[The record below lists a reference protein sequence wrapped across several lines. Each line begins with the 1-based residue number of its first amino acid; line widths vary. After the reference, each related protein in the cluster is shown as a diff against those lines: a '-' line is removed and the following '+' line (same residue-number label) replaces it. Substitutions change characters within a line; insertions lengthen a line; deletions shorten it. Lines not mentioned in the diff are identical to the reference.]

1 MLYVHHELS
10 YDKFNEN
17 YDRIYRLQTDNYAK
31 FPPIIGEYIK
41 TKVPEVENIARIV
54 IIGNGEEYIS
64 YSYPGSTELP
74 VQVQSYSYFADS
86 TVFDVFTLPFIQGEP
101 GSALKEPFTVVLTE
115 STAKKLFGDL
125 NPMGETV
132 VIDDHPYKVTGIIK
146 DVKNSHIEIDALKSY
161 ASFSQIYAKRNLNR
175 IEYSSWLWSATY
187 LLLSD
192 KIDQNI
198 IKEKINNVLAEINDV
213 NLFMIEFQEFHILPF
228 KDIYFNGS
236 TSNLQYGKQ
245 GNLKLVQTF
254 IAIAIFIL
262 ALACINYINLTTAR
276 ATLRTKEVAL
286 KKVVGSSSTLL
297 IFQFILQ
304 SILVTLISYFLAF
317 TVVLV
322 LIPQFN
328 QLAIVNI
335 NMSELNT
342 PIAWAFSIFVVLLI
356 GVLSG
361 LYPAIYLTTI
371 NTVSLIKGESLKGSR
386 RMFVRQ
392 ALLTFQFSI
401 SIILIIGIITNLRQ
415 LHYAKTM
422 DLGFNKEQIIFFST
436 PDFPGQ
442 KKHELRKTFKERL
455 MQNPNIQM
463 ISYTIGRM
471 GTQLIPA
478 PEADFDGVKMT
489 GVVFMVIDPDYLDM
503 MGIEIIE
510 GRGFS
515 WDIEGDRN
523 FRIILNETCANQI
536 FPDSSVAGK
545 IGNYV
550 NPNQPNTQLQI
561 EIIGVVKD
569 FHYQSVHHKIE
580 PMCFAWFGPE
590 ANINIKIS
598 SNNIPETIRFMEK
611 EWKNIYGAEPFQY
624 SFLDEL
630 FDQQYK
636 SDEQGTKIIGYF
648 TVLAI
653 IIACMGLYAL
663 SSFMVVRRTK
673 EIGIRKAMGA
683 SVQSIFLMLSQE
695 FLKWV
700 LISVIIASP
709 IALVLMKKWLQG
721 FAYHVKLGADIF
733 ILAALIALVIAMLTV
748 AWQSLKTARANPV
761 NALRYE

>member
-1 MLYVHHELS
+1 
-10 YDKFNEN
+10 
-17 YDRIYRLQTDNYAK
+17 
-31 FPPIIGEYIK
+31 
-41 TKVPEVENIARIV
+41 
-54 IIGNGEEYIS
+54 
-64 YSYPGSTELP
+64 
-74 VQVQSYSYFADS
+74 
-86 TVFDVFTLPFIQGEP
+86 
-101 GSALKEPFTVVLTE
+101 
-115 STAKKLFGDL
+115 
-125 NPMGETV
+125 
-132 VIDDHPYKVTGIIK
+132 
-146 DVKNSHIEIDALKSY
+146 
-161 ASFSQIYAKRNLNR
+161 
-175 IEYSSWLWSATY
+175 
-187 LLLSD
+187 
-192 KIDQNI
+192 
-198 IKEKINNVLAEINDV
+198 
-213 NLFMIEFQEFHILPF
+213 MIEFQEFHILSF

-286 KKVVGSSSTLL
+286 KKVVGSSNISLRY
-297 IFQFILQ
+297 QFILE

-342 PIAWAFSIFVVLLI
+342 TIAWAFSIFVVLMI

-371 NTVSLIKGESLKGSR
+371 NAVSLIKGESIKGLKGA
-386 RMFVRQ
+386 FLRQ
-392 ALLTFQFSI
+392 ALLTIQFSI

-471 GTQLIPA
+471 GTELIPA

-536 FPDSSVAGK
+536 SPDSSVAGK

-598 SNNIPETIRFMEK
+598 SNNMPETIRFMEK

-653 IIACMGLYAL
+653 IIACMGLFAL
-663 SSFMVVRRTK
+663 SSFMAVRRTR

-683 SVQSIFLMLSQE
+683 TSQSIFLLLSQE
-695 FLKWV
+695 FMKWV
-700 LISVIIASP
+700 LLSVVIASP
-709 IALVLMKKWLQG
+709 IALVMMKKWLQG